1 MNDVVRVTPEPPA
14 DEREAL
20 LAVFEEALAEARR
33 GLDPW
38 TAAALSEAAEHEL
51 EPPA

>member
-1 MNDVVRVTPEPPA
+1 MSDLAARVTPEPPA

-20 LAVFEEALAEARR
+20 LAALEEALAEEQR

-38 TAAALSEAAEHEL
+38 TAAALSEATENEF
-51 EPPA
+51 EP